1 MKFLLVVPPLTGHVT
16 PLRAVAAEL
25 AWRGHRVAWCGPEPA
40 TSHLTRT
47 YPVYAAGDSGPFAV
61 ELRPGGLRG
70 FAALKYLWESYL
82 IPLADEM
89 LPGVRAAIDRF
100 KPDVVVTDQQALAGA
115 LAATTAGVRWVTS
128 ASTPAGL
135 ADPAT
140 GMPKITAW
148 IRQLQHDLCARHGSA
163 PHDLRFSPHLVLAF
177 TIPELAGSVNTL
189 RGTTGHFAGAPATQP
204 STVDFP
210 WTALDDRPL
219 VVVTLGT
226 SNAPAGKRFL
236 AESVHALSRMDH
248 FQGVVVDPTGELES
262 GKVLLAPVV
271 PLPELL
277 TRAAVTV
284 CHGGH
289 NTVCESLAAGVPLV
303 IAPIRDDQSMLA
315 QRVAENGAGIRL
327 RFDRT
332 TADDLQHA
340 ITSVLTDPGYAAQA
354 ARLQHSLGVAGGA
367 RTAVTLLESLNRKPR
382 ERHNHA
388 AGRGAGSGSTGD
400 VESRTPHVGG
410 L

>member
-40 TSHLTRT
+40 TSIITG
-47 YPVYAAGDSGPFAV
+47 PGSVFAAGASEPFAV
-61 ELRPGGLRG
+61 ELRPAGLRG
-70 FAALKYLWESYL
+70 FAALKYLWENYL

-100 KPDVVVTDQQALAGA
+100 QPDVVVADQQALAGA
-115 LAATTAGVRWVTS
+115 LAATMAGVRWATS
-128 ASTPAGL
+128 ASTPIGL
-135 ADPAT
+135 TDPAP

-148 IRQLQHDLCARHGSA
+148 IRRLQHEFCGRHEAA
-163 PHDLRFSPHLVLAF
+163 PHDLRFSPDLVVAF
-177 TIPELAGSVNTL
+177 TIPQL
-189 RGTTGHFAGAPATQP
+189 AGAPQTLCWATTHYVGAPPARP

-210 WTALDDRPL
+210 WAALDDRPL

-226 SNAPAGKRFL
+226 SNAPAGRQFL
-236 AESVHALSRMDH
+236 AESVRALSRMDH
-248 FQGVVVDPTGELES
+248 FQGVVVDPAGELES
-262 GKVLLAPVV
+262 RDVLLSPLV

-277 TRAAVTV
+277 MRAAVTV

-315 QRVAENGAGIRL
+315 QRIAENGAGIRL

-354 ARLQHSLGVAGGA
+354 ARLQHSLSAAGGA
-367 RTAVTLLESLNRKPR
+367 RAAAELLETLGKQ
-382 ERHNHA
+382 
-388 AGRGAGSGSTGD
+388 
-400 VESRTPHVGG
+400 
-410 L
+410 

>member
-25 AWRGHRVAWCGPEPA
+25 AWRGHRVAWCGPEPV

-47 YPVYAAGDSGPFAV
+47 YPVYAAGDSDPFAV

-89 LPGVRAAIDRF
+89 LPGVRAAIEVF
-100 KPDVVVTDQQALAGA
+100 KPDVVITDQQALAGA
-115 LAATTAGVRWVTS
+115 LAATMAGVRWVTS
-128 ASTPAGL
+128 ASTPTGL
-135 ADPAT
+135 ADPAA

-148 IRQLQHDLCARHGSA
+148 IRQLQHDLCARHGSL

-177 TIPELAGSVNTL
+177 TIPELAGPANT
-189 RGTTGHFAGAPATQP
+189 TAHFAGAPATQP

-210 WTALDDRPL
+210 WIALDDRPL

-236 AESVHALSRMDH
+236 AESVHALSRMDDV
-248 FQGVVVDPTGELES
+248 QGVVVDPTGELES
-262 GKVLLAPVV
+262 GKVLLAPAV

-277 TRAAVTV
+277 MRASVTV

-303 IAPIRDDQSMLA
+303 VAPIRDDQTVLA
-315 QRVAENGAGIRL
+315 QRVAENGAGLRL
-327 RFDRT
+327 RFDRAG
-332 TADDLQHA
+332 ADDLRHA
-340 ITSVLTDPGYAAQA
+340 IASVLADPGYGAQA
-354 ARLQHSLGVAGGA
+354 ARLQHSLRAAGGA
-367 RTAVTLLESLNRKPR
+367 HAATDLLESLGKP
-382 ERHNHA
+382 
-388 AGRGAGSGSTGD
+388 
-400 VESRTPHVGG
+400 VQPESQGKARPCRT
-410 L
+410 